1 MPRILLI
8 ATAVLLAGVLSTPA
22 WATPPVLFDGFGFGN
37 FEESGSIAAELR
49 RIEADAERERL
60 VQMPEVAVAMQ
71 GPAGRNAPPV
81 PLSAELRSHVA
92 RFDVAAGLVADSAMV
107 ADGPARWTGRIGLA
121 SDRDDGG
128 ESVELRT
135 IIGNNAEWGLV
146 GVELGPRVE
155 RRLRKGATFFIDG
168 KAEARAMRSAETG
181 WWSLPGTSTD
191 GSSMVGVMAR
201 TGLVH

>member
-1 MPRILLI
+1 MPRTNLMS
-8 ATAVLLAGVLSTPA
+8 AAVLMAVVLS
-22 WATPPVLFDGFGFGN
+22 ATGRAAPPVLFEGFGFGS

-49 RIEADAERERL
+49 RIEAEAERERL
-60 VQMPEVAVAMQ
+60 VRMPEVAVARQ
-71 GPAGRNAPPV
+71 GSVGRDVPPV
-81 PLSAELRSHVA
+81 PLSAELRSTVA
-92 RFDVAAGLVADSAMV
+92 QFDVAAGMVADSEIVV
-107 ADGPARWTGRIGLA
+107 AGPARWTGRIGLA
-121 SDRDDGG
+121 SDRAEGG

-135 IIGNNAEWGLV
+135 VIGNNAEWGLV
-146 GVELGPRVE
+146 GLELGPRME

>member
-1 MPRILLI
+1 MLSIRLI
-8 ATAVLLAGVLSTPA
+8 SLTVLLALVLSAAA
-22 WATPPVLFDGFGFGN
+22 WAEQPVLFDGFGLDN
-37 FEESGSIAAELR
+37 FEGSGSIAAELR
-49 RIEADAERERL
+49 RLEAEAEREQL
-60 VQMPEVAVAMQ
+60 VGMPEVAVAMP
-71 GPAGRNAPPV
+71 GPVGRNAPPV

-92 RFDVAAGLVADSAMV
+92 RFDVAAGLVADSEMV

-121 SDRDDGG
+121 SEHAAGG